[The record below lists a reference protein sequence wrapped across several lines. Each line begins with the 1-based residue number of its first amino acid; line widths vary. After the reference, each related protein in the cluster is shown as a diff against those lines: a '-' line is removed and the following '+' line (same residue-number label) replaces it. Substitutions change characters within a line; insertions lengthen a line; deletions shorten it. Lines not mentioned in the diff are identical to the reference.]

1 MDVMEFAG
9 SALSGGI
16 VGIIGSGLK
25 FVGEYFTN
33 KQKMEMQ
40 KITNN
45 HELELID
52 KQSKLKTIEGEIE
65 RSITREKAD
74 GEIKAA
80 SYGVFTSTDNM
91 YKWAATLVGLN
102 RVILTWLLWALTL
115 YVTILISSERG
126 SIFVNGKDLMGDIIN
141 NITFCAAAATLWWFG
156 DRPPQ
161 KR

>member
-1 MDVMEFAG
+1 MDIMEFAG

-16 VGIIGSGLK
+16 VGILGSGLK

-40 KITNN
+40 TIANS
-45 HELELID
+45 HELALIGE
-52 KQSKLKTIEGEIE
+52 QAKLKVIEGEIE
-65 RSITREKAD
+65 SRIVRDKAD
-74 GEIKAA
+74 AEIKTA
-80 SYGVFTSTDNM
+80 SYNVYTNTDNI
-91 YKWAATLVGLN
+91 YKWAATVIGLN
-102 RVILTWLLWALTL
+102 RVILTWLLWLLTL
-115 YVTILISSERG
+115 YVTVMISSERG
-126 SIFVNGKDLMGDIIN
+126 SIFVNGKDLMSDIVN